1 MNGAGWKRVSVLL
14 AIALVLAVVIGAFVI
29 LLDPIF
35 EGLAVSLIFGA
46 IASTVLTLIVV
57 PGIYFLIR
65 RDKAESDGGADAEVV
80 QPAVPEPA
88 VGA

>member
-1 MNGAGWKRVSVLL
+1 M
-14 AIALVLAVVIGAFVI
+14 IGAFVI

-35 EGLAVSLIFGA
+35 EGLAVSMIFGA

-65 RDKAESDGGADAEVV
+65 RGDAEPDGEVEAEAV
-80 QPAVPEPA
+80 EPARQPAPTAPRQVERAEPEPA
-88 VGA
+88 TSG